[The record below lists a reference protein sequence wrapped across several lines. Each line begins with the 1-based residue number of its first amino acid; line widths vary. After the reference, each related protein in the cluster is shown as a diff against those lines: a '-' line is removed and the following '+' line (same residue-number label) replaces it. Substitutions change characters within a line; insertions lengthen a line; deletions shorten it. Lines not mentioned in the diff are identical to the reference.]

1 MDTHRQFGKTLFGWA
16 ALVSLS
22 LLAFA
27 GCNIQ
32 KEFVTNAPGIGSEN
46 PLAVGQ
52 QWTVRVEQQR
62 GQFPDR
68 RTIRCEQI
76 DSATS
81 EDPDIVRVVQKSSCR
96 VRIEARSAGVTR
108 INFDIDGNEGSFRVR
123 ASALDRVRSGHT
135 CTESNEAAYFSDSR
149 ATLEYRMLDS
159 RGQTMYGDVLPLSFV
174 PMSRLEVMDDEN
186 ELEPI
191 SGYFEVEFANE
202 EGKID
207 VTPDAQ
213 GNILA
218 INLVRPQAIAD
229 VNTDF
234 SGLGGTGLTIG
245 DTGSLLIQPLAGGNP
260 ICQWSDSDVELK
272 VSTSTSARC
281 DVYLAP
287 GAPDESEWV
296 VRGKSEGTCQI
307 VVEFPEGD
315 GLEGVTHTTEIPVV
329 DG

>member
-1 MDTHRQFGKTLFGWA
+1 MDIRHGSNARHWIGA
-16 ALVSLS
+16 ALAVLILS
-22 LLAFA
+22 MAG
-27 GCNIQ
+27 GCNLQ
-32 KEFVTNAPGIGSEN
+32 KEFITNAPGIGSDR

-52 QWTVRVEQQR
+52 KWTVQVEEQR

-68 RTIRCEQI
+68 RRIRCEQI

-81 EDPDIVRVVQKSSCR
+81 GDPDVVRVTEKSGCELT
-96 VRIEARSAGVTR
+96 VEARSPGVAT
-108 INFDIDGNEGSFRVR
+108 INFEIDGNEGSFKVR

-135 CTESNEAAYFSDSR
+135 CTDASEAAYFSDSS

-159 RGQTMYGDVLPLSFV
+159 RGEIMYGDILPLSFD
-174 PMSRLEVMDDEN
+174 PSSRLNILED

-191 SGYFEVEFANE
+191 FGIFQVEFANE

-207 VTPDAQ
+207 VTPDAE
-213 GNILA
+213 GNTLA

-229 VNTDF
+229 VETDF
-234 SGLGGTGLTIG
+234 SNLGGAGLTIG

-272 VSTSTSARC
+272 VSTSTSPRC
-281 DVYLAP
+281 EVYLAP

-307 VVEFPEGD
+307 VVEFPQGN